1 MVPGIGQRAENNNVV
16 GRRTRVRTSLVI
28 IRIAIRAWA
37 SMFEILRKHRRAT
50 RVGRSKGPTATKL
63 RIAEGLARAP
73 ARHAPSLALTRDPQ
87 CLWARAVQVHQ
98 ATRGAASAS
107 STSPGHHQHR
117 EVVTVDQADVIE
129 VQAVGAVESEL
140 G

>member
-1 MVPGIGQRAENNNVV
+1 MVPGIRQGAENNDVV

-50 RVGRSKGPTATKL
+50 RVGRRKRLTTTKL
-63 RIAEGLARAP
+63 RIAEGLTRAP
-73 ARHAPSLALTRDPQ
+73 ARHAPSLAITRDPQ
-87 CLWARAVQVHQ
+87 RLGTRAIQVHQ
-98 ATRGAASAS
+98 ATRRAASAS

-117 EVVTVDQADVIE
+117 EVVTVNQADVIE